1 MFVETHL
8 EMSVA
13 FCSSVN
19 TCSVDV
25 ANDHFLISMSR
36 TGGSEKPMSGNS
48 GWEHFPWALLLRSQ
62 VQESVDYEPG
72 IRLSCVDTQDSRH
85 LILVVMYNEIR
96 QEVQQP
102 PGRSS
107 NPFTLGE

>member
-25 ANDHFLISMSR
+25 ANDHFLILMSR
-36 TGGSEKPMSGNS
+36 TGGPEKPMSGNS

-62 VQESVDYEPG
+62 VQESVETMNQAF
-72 IRLSCVDTQDSRH
+72 V
-85 LILVVMYNEIR
+85 
-96 QEVQQP
+96 
-102 PGRSS
+102 
-107 NPFTLGE
+107 